1 MENRDKVLKKIEKQ
15 YRNIFLTDYKEKLI
29 Q

>member
-1 MENRDKVLKKIEKQ
+1 MENKDKVLKKIGKQ

>member
-1 MENRDKVLKKIEKQ
+1 MENKDKVLKKIEKQ
-15 YRNIFLTDYKEKLI
+15 YRNIFLNDYKEKLI